1 METKTLAFEIGTEEI
16 PAFDLK
22 NATEQFEK
30 LVAAMLERLAI
41 PYQDFQVFST
51 PRRIAVVVSGL
62 ESMTR
67 ATSTEYKGPKTS
79 IAFDAAGAPTPAAIG
94 FAKGKGASA
103 EMLEVRNVD
112 GEDYVFVTQNIVA
125 KNVADLLEP
134 ALLGLIK
141 GISWPKSCKWGSQT
155 ELFSRPVR
163 WILAMFGCDVIN
175 VEFAG
180 VKSSNQTSGH
190 RVLSPGMT
198 SVGSAEKLSEV
209 YSDIFVVPSQEKR
222 EQIIRSSVEKI
233 QQETGLMAKLP
244 PKTLTEVINLCEY
257 PQPMMAMFDEEF
269 LRVPEEIIVDAMLM
283 HQRYFPLYAKDGVL
297 TNKFIIVSNGDPKFA
312 KAIVSGNERVVRAR
326 LSDAKFFYEV
336 DLATSMDDM
345 VSRLDKLVFQE
356 DLGSVLLK
364 SQRICKIVSYL
375 ATQLNLGESESEAC
389 AKAAYLCKADLVS
402 NAVVEFT
409 STQGVMGSYY
419 ATARGESKEVASA
432 IAHHYRP
439 KAAGGDLPE
448 SMVGK
453 VVALADKL
461 DTLCGLFAIG
471 QQPTGSSD
479 PYALRRSSLGILA
492 IMRSGVD
499 FSLVGAIDYAL
510 GLYDNIEFDSQAVS
524 RELVEFFVT
533 RTRVSLKDEKI
544 DTQIIDAVLSAGVG
558 IFEPMEIEM
567 RSRILSDFYNS
578 HEEVMDNLGTAYAR
592 ANNLRDDA
600 VGTDCNLVLMG
611 EYETNLSNAISDC
624 NEKIAL
630 ALQDNDY
637 SKCLVLL
644 SGLRT
649 PIDLFFDKVMIMDS
663 DPSLKENRLK
673 LLNSFVEVFGPIA
686 NFEMIAKKR

>member
-22 NATEQFEK
+22 NATDQFEK
-30 LVAAMLERLAI
+30 LVATMLDRLAI

-51 PRRIAVVVSGL
+51 PRRIAVIVNGL

-67 ATSTEYKGPKTS
+67 ATSTEFKGPKAA
-79 IAFDAAGAPTPAAIG
+79 IAFDSEGAPTQAAIG

-103 EMLEVRNVD
+103 DMLEVRNVD
-112 GEDYVFVTQNIVA
+112 GVDYVYVTQNTA
-125 KNVADLLEP
+125 AENVADLLAS

-141 GISWPKSCKWGSQT
+141 SISWPKSCKWGSQT
-155 ELFSRPVR
+155 QLFSRPVR
-163 WILAMFGCDVIN
+163 WILAMFGSEVIN
-175 VEFAG
+175 MEFAG
-180 VKSSNQTSGH
+180 VKSSNMTSGH

-198 SVGSAEKLSEV
+198 NVSSAENLSDV
-209 YSDIFVVPSQEKR
+209 YSKIFVVPSQEKR
-222 EQIIRSSVEKI
+222 EQIIRSAVDKI
-233 QQETGLMAKLP
+233 QQETGLIAKLP

-257 PQPMMAMFDEEF
+257 PQPMVAIFDEEF

-283 HQRYFPLYAKDGVL
+283 HQRYFPLYSQDATL
-297 TNKFIIVSNGDPKFA
+297 TNKFIIVSNGDPKFGE
-312 KAIVSGNERVVRAR
+312 AIVSGNERVVRAR

-364 SQRICKIVSYL
+364 SQRICKIVDYL
-375 ATQLNLGESESEAC
+375 AGQLNLSESESQDC

-419 ATARGESKEVASA
+419 ATARGESEQVASA
-432 IAHHYRP
+432 IAHHYKP

-448 SMVGK
+448 SIVGK

-461 DTLCGLFAIG
+461 DTLCVLFAIG

-492 IMRSGVD
+492 IMRSGVH
-499 FSLVGAIDYAL
+499 FSLVGAINYAL
-510 GLYDNIEFDSQAVS
+510 SLYDNIEFDSKAVS
-524 RELVEFFVT
+524 CELVEFFVT

-544 DTQIIDAVLSAGVG
+544 DTQIIDAVLGAGVG
-558 IFEPMEIEM
+558 IFEPMEIEL

-578 HEEVMDNLGTAYAR
+578 HKDVMENLGTAYAR
-592 ANNLRDDA
+592 ANNLRDEA
-600 VGTDCNLVLMG
+600 IGTDFIISLMG
-611 EYETNLSNAISDC
+611 KDETNLANAISDC
-624 NEKIAL
+624 GEKIAL
-630 ALQDNDY
+630 ALKDNDY

-644 SGLRT
+644 SELRA
-649 PIDLFFDKVMIMDS
+649 PIDSFFDNVMIMDE
-663 DPSLKENRLK
+663 DLSLKENRLK
-673 LLNSFVEVFGPIA
+673 LLNSFIDVFGPIA